1 MYWPSNYVTSS
12 NSSYLTTIYNN
23 LVNNKP
29 TIIGAKKKDVSMH
42 FVIVKGFKGG
52 NALTK
57 SNFIINDPG
66 SNTRTTL
73 NDFMNIYPNFY
84 KIAYYK

>member
-1 MYWPSNYVTSS
+1 
-12 NSSYLTTIYNN
+12 
-23 LVNNKP
+23 
-29 TIIGAKKKDVSMH
+29 MH
-42 FVIVKGFKGG
+42 FVIVKGFLAS
-52 NALTK
+52 NTLAK

-73 NDFMNIYPNFY
+73 NDFMKDYPNFY

>member
-1 MYWPSNYVTSS
+1 
-12 NSSYLTTIYNN
+12 
-23 LVNNKP
+23 
-29 TIIGAKKKDVSMH
+29 MH

-52 NALTK
+52 NSLTK